1 MRQSIADRDDDRT
14 GSVTVEYVQERIA
27 TLHDFGD
34 AVPDVPTEE
43 ATVVV
48 PMTDREYRTPAA
60 ERVLSTLADV
70 DPARVLVALRTDPE
84 NVGAFE
90 AWLGAFDP
98 VETLWCG
105 GRRVRALLAE
115 HGLDGARGKGRDV
128 WLGLGVATLDAEYV
142 VIHDADATSYSAAHV
157 PKLLAPLDGGFG
169 FVKGYYARIE
179 RNQLFGRLF
188 RLFYTPLVR
197 ALADRRDAPI
207 LAYLD
212 SFRYALAGEVALT
225 AGLARQLRVSRE
237 WGLEIDTLGAAFD
250 AMGFAGTAQVDLG
263 THVHDHRDVGGSAG
277 LAAMSRAVGTAVF
290 HTVEGHGVEPAYDT
304 LPARYETVA
313 GRLVDQYAADATHNG
328 LDYDRAAE
336 RDQVSRYAAAIEPP
350 GPDTR
355 LPAWADTAL
364 DPERVREAA
373 QADLAAAT
381 GSRTEPDAKG

>member
-1 MRQSIADRDDDRT
+1 M
-14 GSVTVEYVQERIA
+14 EYVQERIA

-34 AVPDVPTEE
+34 AVPDAPTDR

-70 DPARVLVALRTDPE
+70 DPERVLVALRTEPE
-84 NVGAFE
+84 NVGAFD

-115 HGLDGARGKGRDV
+115 HGLDGAQGKGRDV
-128 WLGLGVATLDAEYV
+128 WLALGVAALDTEYV
-142 VIHDADATSYSAAHV
+142 VIHDADATSYSAGDV
-157 PKLLAPLDGGFG
+157 PTLLAPLADEFG

-179 RNQLFGRLF
+179 RNRLFGRLF
-188 RLFYTPLVR
+188 RLFYTPLVC
-197 ALADRRDAPI
+197 ALAERHDAAI
-207 LAYLD
+207 LSYLD

-225 AGLARQLRVSRE
+225 ADLARRLRVSRE

-250 AMGFAGTAQVDLG
+250 AVGFAGTAQVDLG

-277 LAAMSRAVGTAVF
+277 LAAMSRAVGAAVF
-290 HTVEGHGVEPAYDT
+290 RTIEKHGVEPAYET
-304 LPARYETVA
+304 LPARYESAA
-313 GRLVDQYAADATHNG
+313 GTLVDQYAADAAHNG

-350 GPDTR
+350 GADTR

-373 QADLAAAT
+373 RADLAAAT
-381 GSRTEPDAKG
+381 GSGPTPDAKG

>member
-1 MRQSIADRDDDRT
+1 M
-14 GSVTVEYVQERIA
+14 EYVQERIA

-34 AVPDVPTEE
+34 AVPAAPTDE

-48 PMTDREYRTPAA
+48 PMTDREYRTPGA

-70 DPARVLVALRTDPE
+70 DPARVLVALRTDRE

-98 VETLWCG
+98 VQTLWCG

-115 HGLDGARGKGRDV
+115 HGLDGACGKGRDV
-128 WLGLGVATLDAEYV
+128 WLGLGVAALDSEYAV
-142 VIHDADATSYSAAHV
+142 VHDADATSYSTAHV
-157 PKLLAPLDGGFG
+157 PKLLAPIAGEFG

-179 RNQLFGRLF
+179 RNRLFGRLF
-188 RLFYTPLVR
+188 RLLYTPLVR
-197 ALADRRDAPI
+197 TLADRHDAPI

-225 AGLARQLRVSRE
+225 ADLARRLRVSRE

-277 LAAMSRAVGTAVF
+277 LAAMSRAVGAAIFRAV
-290 HTVEGHGVEPAYDT
+290 EEHGVEPAYDT
-304 LPARYETVA
+304 LPARYKTA
-313 GRLVDQYAADATHNG
+313 ARRLVDQYAADAAHNG

-336 RDQVSRYAAAIEPP
+336 HDQVSRYAAAIEPP

-373 QADLAAAT
+373 RADLAAAVE
-381 GSRTEPDAKG
+381 GEPRPDAKG